1 MQEQVVGDLY
11 RREEESLQ
19 SSGLGEAGE
28 EEVLGLLD
36 WGWMEQEE
44 DVQAWRDGDQGE
56 GEVEENYGT
65 QRVEVVGVHLGRLTG
80 VEVAR
85 LHVKEGAGR
94 GAGHAL
100 AVLGQGAGGQS
111 DLPVEEEGQEGRNS
125 SLVLGGED
133 PAYQAEGEEAQ
144 DQCSWPF

>member
-1 MQEQVVGDLY
+1 MGDLY
-11 RREEESLQ
+11 RGEEEEESLQ

-28 EEVLGLLD
+28 EEVEEALGLLD
-36 WGWMEQEE
+36 WGLMEQEE
-44 DVQAWRDGDQGE
+44 EVQAWSAGDQGE

-65 QRVEVVGVHLGRLTG
+65 QRVEGVGIHLGRLTG
-80 VEVAR
+80 VEVAG